1 MVKEG
6 FIVVM
11 VDLMRQETLEYA
23 ELILEDMVTMTIASR
38 GSMIVM
44 LVLMLV
50 MQVIIVRIRR
60 GKETV
65 RVLSGLVQ

>member
-1 MVKEG
+1 
-6 FIVVM
+6 
-11 VDLMRQETLEYA
+11 MRQETLEYA

>member
-1 MVKEG
+1 LVKEG
-6 FIVVM
+6 FIVAM

-50 MQVIIVRIRR
+50 MQVIMVRIRR

>member
-1 MVKEG
+1 LVKEG